1 MFILKFKKLISL
13 LKNNKLDDSYVF
25 SMELL
30 KKYPQQPQI
39 YTILAKICFKKN
51 ELNQC
56 KKFLLALFSLP
67 DWYKEKIV
75 REILEITNWK
85 MLCSNKYYCKEPKFS
100 PNGEKIVFVCVS
112 RDTNDDGLINNSD
125 CGGIY
130 ITDRNGKEIHC
141 IVEDS
146 YYNLSPVFSPNGRYI
161 CYFSAREDT
170 NGDGIIDN
178 RDKFGLYIFDL
189 INGEEKLLVDNI
201 YSPKHPSF
209 SSDGQK
215 IVFSCW
221 ATPNAK
227 SGIYEIGLKNLTLKT
242 LIKEDYENISP
253 LYSKDNRYLLY
264 SSFRGLDEVLVG
276 SGPGY
281 NSGIYIKDLY
291 NEKEIMVASPKYI
304 NTFPIFSNDGKK
316 IAFLSKR
323 RDTNNDGI
331 INSLDNDGIYVFDI
345 ETKKEYCVHSDKYY
359 NKFINFTYDDKYL
372 VFLST
377 SHKDHE
383 RFSRDFFEYKG
394 IYMCRING
402 KDLKQ
407 VVSEK
412 FYGCSS
418 PNVSPKRYEVVYT
431 SFRKNT
437 LRGLYLAYLF
447 NLPTKEE
454 ILEIIKQ
461 NI

>member
-1 MFILKFKKLISL
+1 MFILQFKKLISL
-13 LKNNKLDDSYVF
+13 LKNNKLDDGYKF
-25 SMELL
+25 GMELL
-30 KKYPQQPQI
+30 KKYPQEPQI
-39 YTILAKICFKKN
+39 YTALAKICFKKD

-56 KKFLLALFSLP
+56 KKFLLALLSLP
-67 DWYKEKIV
+67 DWYKEEVVK
-75 REILEITNWK
+75 EILEITNWK
-85 MLCSNKYYCKEPKFS
+85 MLCPNQYYCKEPRFS
-100 PNGEKIVFVCVS
+100 NDGEKIVFVCVS
-112 RDTNDDGLINNSD
+112 RDTNGDGMINNFD

-130 ITDRNGKEIHC
+130 ITDRNAKEIYR
-141 IVEDS
+141 IVEDR
-146 YYNLSPVFSPNGRYI
+146 YYNLYPVFSPDRRYI

-170 NGDGIIDN
+170 NGDGVIDN
-178 RDKFGLYIFDL
+178 KDMFGLYIFDL
-189 INGEEKLLVDNI
+189 VNGEEKLLVKNI
-201 YSPKHPSF
+201 YSPKRPSF
-209 SSDGQK
+209 SSDGEK

-221 ATPNAK
+221 SSPTAK
-227 SGIYEIGLKNLTLKT
+227 SGIYEINIKTFTLKT
-242 LIKEDYENISP
+242 LVKEDYENIFPS
-253 LYSKDNRYLLY
+253 YSKDNRYLLY
-264 SSFRGLDEVLVG
+264 SSFRSHNGTTIG
-276 SGPGY
+276 SGPSY
-281 NSGIYIKDLY
+281 HSGIYIKDLFSE
-291 NEKEIMVASPKYI
+291 NEIEVASPKYI

-323 RDTNNDGI
+323 RDTNNDGV
-331 INSLDNDGIYVFDI
+331 INPLDNDGIYIFDI
-345 ETKKEYCVHSDKYY
+345 ETKKEYCVHSDKSY
-359 NKFINFTYDDKYL
+359 NKFINFTYDDKYI

-377 SHKDHE
+377 WHRYDKK
-383 RFSRDFFEYKG
+383 FNRDYFEYKG
-394 IYMCRING
+394 IYMCKVNG

-454 ILEIIKQ
+454 MAEIIKQ